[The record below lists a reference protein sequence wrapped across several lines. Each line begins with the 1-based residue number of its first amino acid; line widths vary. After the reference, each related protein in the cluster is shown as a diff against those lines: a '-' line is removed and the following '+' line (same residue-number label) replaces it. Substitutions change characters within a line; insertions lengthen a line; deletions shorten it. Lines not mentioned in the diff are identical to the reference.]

1 MSSFTLH
8 KMTKTKNRKPG
19 TGVIRA
25 LLLGDPMKS
34 TKKKKTGSTL
44 RKRAENKLA
53 SGSKVKKVPRVDARK
68 LGHELQVHQIELEMQ
83 NDELLNA
90 NAVVE
95 ESRARFSDLYDFAPI
110 GYATLDEKGIVVEA
124 NLTLARL
131 MGVERVSLL
140 KKPFQALLFAEDK
153 NAFSTFFQ
161 RITSWD
167 AKQTLEVRFA
177 KKDSSYFHA
186 QVEGIGFSDAA
197 GDTQQFLLAILDV
210 TDRKRL
216 EERLFQ
222 SEHRF
227 RNLFNSMKEGF
238 VLCEMIY
245 NEAGKPVDFRFI
257 EANPAFALQSGVPI
271 ESIPGKLVTEIISEI
286 EPLWIETFGSVVES
300 GQARSINYPI
310 AELEKHY
317 EVHAWRSGPGRF
329 AAVFN
334 DITLRVAAQD
344 LLQHQTDE
352 LAVANKELEAFG
364 HSISHDLRNPL
375 HSIIACSELLA
386 RDVETGQNSREAI
399 YHITR
404 SAERM
409 SQIIT
414 DLLALSRITR
424 QEVHHDDVD
433 LSDIARQFWVELRP
447 SNPGRDIEFLIQP
460 DCVVHADKGLM
471 RNLMENLIRN
481 AWKYTGPIEKAKIE
495 FGAQRSADR
504 IIYFVR
510 DNGVGFDMSKA
521 GKLFQP
527 FCRLHPDK
535 DFKGSG
541 IGLSI
546 VKRIVEKHGGK
557 IWAESEKDKGATFFF
572 NLALPSET

>member
-1 MSSFTLH
+1 
-8 KMTKTKNRKPG
+8 
-19 TGVIRA
+19 
-25 LLLGDPMKS
+25 
-34 TKKKKTGSTL
+34 
-44 RKRAENKLA
+44 
-53 SGSKVKKVPRVDARK
+53 
-68 LGHELQVHQIELEMQ
+68 
-83 NDELLNA
+83 
-90 NAVVE
+90 
-95 ESRARFSDLYDFAPI
+95 
-110 GYATLDEKGIVVEA
+110 
-124 NLTLARL
+124 
-131 MGVERVSLL
+131 VSLL

-352 LAVANKELEAFG
+352 LAVANKNWRLLATPFRTIFAIPCIRLSPAANSWPGMWKPDKIRERQ
-364 HSISHDLRNPL
+364 SIISHVPP
-375 HSIIACSELLA
+375 SACRKLLPICWPC
-386 RDVETGQNSREAI
+386 RE
-399 YHITR
+399 
-404 SAERM
+404 S
-409 SQIIT
+409 
-414 DLLALSRITR
+414 
-424 QEVHHDDVD
+424 
-433 LSDIARQFWVELRP
+433 
-447 SNPGRDIEFLIQP
+447 PGRRFIMMTLI
-460 DCVVHADKGLM
+460 
-471 RNLMENLIRN
+471 
-481 AWKYTGPIEKAKIE
+481 
-495 FGAQRSADR
+495 
-504 IIYFVR
+504 
-510 DNGVGFDMSKA
+510 
-521 GKLFQP
+521 
-527 FCRLHPDK
+527 
-535 DFKGSG
+535 
-541 IGLSI
+541 
-546 VKRIVEKHGGK
+546 
-557 IWAESEKDKGATFFF
+557 
-572 NLALPSET
+572 